1 MDMDKEIILNNII
14 GINPTGT
21 MQFEGTYQ
29 LNGNNSLVR
38 NSQSASKENL
48 EKSKNN
54 EVICSSV
61 EKFEN
66 KKNINNSKLK
76 YFLII
81 ILILLILILLIFL
94 YKKNIYI
101 LYK

>member
-1 MDMDKEIILNNII
+1 MDKKIILNNII
-14 GINPTGT
+14 GLNPTGT

-29 LNGNNSLVR
+29 LNGNNNLARS
-38 NSQSASKENL
+38 SQSAAKEDL
-48 EKSKNN
+48 DKSKNN

-66 KKNINNSKLK
+66 NKNINNINLK
-76 YFLII
+76 YILII
-81 ILILLILILLIFL
+81 ILIIILLIILLFFL